1 MPPEVGLA
9 LASIGLILTSAFFV
23 AAEYAMVGARRSA
36 IESSA
41 KRGHRGA
48 ARLLKALDEL
58 PAYVAGI
65 QIAITMLGIGL
76 GLVAEPF
83 LSSLITR
90 GVEAATGGPLVGWI
104 ATTVRVFSLVMVTYL
119 SVVFGE
125 LVPKYLS
132 LRSADKIALLTVG
145 PLTVFVRVLKPL
157 VWLVQSSGS
166 LVLKAFGI
174 DASKDAGEV
183 VSRDELSML
192 VRSGGLSGVLEKSHA
207 EMVSRALKLD
217 GLTAQDIMIHR
228 LDVKWIDV
236 SCSRDELIS
245 KLKAI
250 PNTRIP
256 VCRGDIDDMVGILY
270 LHDAVKAFDRPT
282 FDLEK
287 IVRPVIAVPES
298 LSVDRIIDTMREQKS
313 QILIVMDEYGGTSGL
328 ITLEDVIEEVFG
340 ELEDSVESERPT
352 VVTLPGGRI
361 SARAELRFDEL
372 VDRLGLDYPDAS
384 TDTLAEILITELDR
398 VPRPGD
404 AVETPIGLMR
414 VENMARRRITRVS
427 INLKPEYAAAPQIS

>member
-1 MPPEVGLA
+1 MPPEFGLA

-23 AAEYAMVGARRSA
+23 AAEYAMVGARRTQ
-36 IESSA
+36 IETMA
-41 KRGHRGA
+41 KRGHRGSQ
-48 ARLLKALDEL
+48 RLLKALDEL

-83 LSSLITR
+83 LSQLISR
-90 GVEAATGGPLVGWI
+90 GVESVMGSQLDGWVATAVRIVSLILV
-104 ATTVRVFSLVMVTYL
+104 TFL

-132 LRSADKIALLTVG
+132 LRSADKIALITVG
-145 PLTVFVRVLKPL
+145 PLTVFVRALKPL

-166 LVLKAFGI
+166 LVLRGFGI
-174 DASKDAGEV
+174 DTSKDEGEV

-192 VRSGGLSGVLEKSHA
+192 VRSGGITGVLEKGHA
-207 EMVSRALKLD
+207 DMVSRALKLD
-217 GLTAQDIMIHR
+217 TLTAQDIMIHR

-236 SCSRDELIS
+236 TCSRDDLIQ

-270 LHDAVKAFDRPT
+270 LHDAMKAFDRPT
-282 FDLEK
+282 FEVEK
-287 IVRPVIAVPES
+287 LVRPVVAVPES
-298 LSVDRIIDTMREQKS
+298 LSVERIVDTMREQKS

-352 VVTLPGGRI
+352 VVTFPGGRI

-372 VDRLGLDYPDAS
+372 VDRLGLDYQDAS
-384 TDTLAEILITELDR
+384 TDTLAEMVVTVLDR
-398 VPRPGD
+398 IPRPGD
-404 AVETPIGLMR
+404 SVETPIGLMR

-427 INLKPEYAAAPQIS
+427 INLKPEFAQEPQIS